1 MSLDKKTVLLAVA
14 LTVSPATSAQSFVT
28 ARPNPVEPY
37 RFFGGGVVTV
47 PLLIHA
53 PEPEGLTIR
62 AELVQLTSHLSAPA
76 TGEIEVPLAK
86 RELDLAVPLPD
97 VSRETDFE
105 LRFRA
110 RRGRDPVPQPAGRI
124 ALRVY
129 PADLLGPVRA
139 WAESHPL
146 RVEDDHGAV
155 IELFRRQ
162 RIPLAALP
170 KPGDVT
176 LYAGPRALQKVR
188 EGETAVLF
196 TESDTGI
203 PHLLID
209 RTSQGTT
216 VSVEM
221 RLLDRLA
228 TDPLAQK
235 ILVEVFQHLHEQTPP
250 LKGVVR

>member
-1 MSLDKKTVLLAVA
+1 MRTVLLVVA
-14 LTVSPATSAQSFVT
+14 LTWGPATSAQPVQVT
-28 ARPNPVEPY
+28 ARPNPVEPC
-37 RFFGGGVVTV
+37 RFFGGGIAAV
-47 PLLIHA
+47 PLLIQA
-53 PEPEGLTIR
+53 PAPDGLSIR
-62 AELVQLTSHLSAPA
+62 AALVQLTSRLSAPA
-76 TGEIEVPLAK
+76 AGEIEVPLSGP
-86 RELDLAVPLPD
+86 ELDLAVPLPA

-110 RRGRDPVPQPAGRI
+110 RRRGDPVAQSAGRV

-129 PADLLGPVRA
+129 PADLLDPVRA

-162 RIPLAALP
+162 GIPVAAPP
-170 KPGDVT
+170 KPGRVT

-188 EGETAVLF
+188 EGGTAVLF
-196 TESDTGI
+196 TERDTGT
-203 PHLLID
+203 PHLVID
-209 RTSQGTT
+209 RTGSGTT
-216 VSVEM
+216 VCVEM

-235 ILVEVFQHLHEQTPP
+235 ILVEVFQHL
-250 LKGVVR
+250 KGGVP